1 MSEIKFIESIEI
13 NINNPIFG
21 TDERKI
27 NNRIKNIK
35 RQKCEEIYNSAKYN
49 FQVLE
54 WAIKEI
60 VK

>member
-35 RQKCEEIYNSAKYN
+35 RQ
-49 FQVLE
+49 
-54 WAIKEI
+54 
-60 VK
+60 